1 MSDTHTPEQRKRNM
15 QAIKSRSKLEDR
27 VCKELWKKG
36 IRYRKNVK
44 KLKGTPDLAIQKY
57 KVVIFIDSCFF
68 HCCPLHG
75 NMPKNNRDYWE
86 RKLKRNIERDVEISS
101 WYISNNW
108 NILRLWEHEFKP
120 DFVLTLDRI
129 ISFIED
135 SKKQMINKEKK
146 H

>member
-44 KLKGTPDLAIQKY
+44 KLKGTPDLAIQKH

-75 NMPKNNRDYWE
+75 NMPKNNREYWE
-86 RKLKRNIERDVEISS
+86 RKLNRNIERDVEISK
-101 WYISNNW
+101 WYIEKNW
-108 NILRLWEHEFKP
+108 NILRVWEHEIKE
-120 DFVLTLDRI
+120 DFLLTVDKLI
-129 ISFIED
+129 TFIEE
-135 SKKQMINKEKK
+135 SKKSNHKEKK